1 MTFRNK
7 PINIGDLV
15 ETVWNDQFGKPVMMG
30 VVVDFPEA
38 WKDRKVNVLWN
49 EIGIRLEWLNDIRR
63 VNTE

>member
-30 VVVDFPEA
+30 VVVDFPEV
-38 WKDRKVNVLWN
+38 WKNRKVNVLWN
-49 EIGIRLEWLNDIRR
+49 EIGVRLEWINDIRR